1 MDRAASRKKQN
12 KGSDPR
18 STQTINGRIAM
29 LRRHYH
35 SQGQGSSTPSDDLLD
50 AMHDTISQATR
61 DLCVQLNRASRGF
74 AMTAGNL
81 LKAAQLSLSRETIRQ
96 AVETDG
102 KAVLAL
108 ARSGEL
114 QPVWR
119 AVDCK
124 VRVTVPIKAPANTP
138 VPDPIQ
144 PPAAPTAAES
154 VEISRIYVS
163 SDGFTAPIITDA
175 EKQARRQKVIG
186 KRKLCDGP
194 KRPLPPVKRGSDGRY
209 KEFKAVMFFDH
220 DLKHRQVAVTRGD
233 CDALGKLM
241 MRDAARLGFRA
252 ADERVGLIDG
262 GPWIIN
268 QMKHRGLKTT
278 AVGLDFYHLG
288 ENVHKTRRI
297 VFGEADE
304 PKTDPGSKWAAGMMH
319 AAKHE
324 GYEPIREKIMELRG
338 KHRQGKRKEIDR
350 LLEYTWDRRGM
361 IRYDEF
367 IANGWHIGS
376 GAMESQCRVIPDR
389 VKGPGK
395 RWDPDNGEAIMAL
408 EALYQSG
415 QSAAYRLL
423 AMNRGN

>member
-1 MDRAASRKKQN
+1 
-12 KGSDPR
+12 
-18 STQTINGRIAM
+18 
-29 LRRHYH
+29 
-35 SQGQGSSTPSDDLLD
+35 
-50 AMHDTISQATR
+50 
-61 DLCVQLNRASRGF
+61 
-74 AMTAGNL
+74 
-81 LKAAQLSLSRETIRQ
+81 
-96 AVETDG
+96 
-102 KAVLAL
+102 
-108 ARSGEL
+108 
-114 QPVWR
+114 
-119 AVDCK
+119 
-124 VRVTVPIKAPANTP
+124 
-138 VPDPIQ
+138 
-144 PPAAPTAAES
+144 
-154 VEISRIYVS
+154 VS
-163 SDGFTAPIITDA
+163 SDGFTAPTITDA
-175 EKQARRQKVIG
+175 EKHARRQKVVQ
-186 KRKLCDGP
+186 KRKLRDGP

-268 QMKHRGLKTT
+268 QIKHRGLKTT

-288 ENVHKTRRI
+288 DNVHKTRRI
-297 VFGEADE
+297 VFGEANE
-304 PKTDPGSKWAAGMMH
+304 QKSDPGSNWAAGMMH

-324 GYEPIREKIMELRG
+324 GYEPIRQKMMELRG

-350 LLEYTWDRRGM
+350 LLEYTSDRREM
-361 IRYDEF
+361 IRYNEF

-395 RWDPDNGEAIMAL
+395 RWDPDNAEAIMAL
-408 EALYQSG
+408 EALHQSG

-423 AMNRGN
+423 AMNSRN

>member
-1 MDRAASRKKQN
+1 MDE
-12 KGSDPR
+12 
-18 STQTINGRIAM
+18 
-29 LRRHYH
+29 
-35 SQGQGSSTPSDDLLD
+35 
-50 AMHDTISQATR
+50 TISQATR
-61 DLCVQLNRASRGF
+61 ELCVQLNRASRGF
-74 AMTAGNL
+74 AMTAENL

-96 AVETDG
+96 AVEADG
-102 KAVLAL
+102 KAALAL

-114 QPVWR
+114 MPAWR

-124 VRVTVPIKAPANTP
+124 VPVAVPIKTPAQTRVEIPVEALVQAPK
-138 VPDPIQ
+138 PDPIQ
-144 PPAAPTAAES
+144 APAAPAAPAAGES
-154 VEISRIYVS
+154 VEISRIYLS
-163 SDGFTAPIITDA
+163 SDGFTAPTITDA
-175 EKQARRQKVIG
+175 EKHARRQKVIQ
-186 KRKLCDGP
+186 KRKLRDGP
-194 KRPLPPVKRGSDGRY
+194 QRPLPPVKRGSDGRY

-252 ADERVGLIDG
+252 ADQRVGLIDG

-268 QMKHRGLKTT
+268 QIKHRGLKTT

-297 VFGEADE
+297 VFGEANE
-304 PKTDPGSKWAAGMMH
+304 PKTDPGSKWAAAMMH
-319 AAKHE
+319 DAKHG
-324 GYEPIREKIMELRG
+324 GYEPIRQKIMELRG

-350 LLEYTWDRRGM
+350 LLEYTSDRREM

-395 RWDPDNGEAIMAL
+395 RWDPDNAEAIMAL
-408 EALYQSG
+408 EALHQSG

-423 AMNRGN
+423 AMNDRG